1 MLRGLKDQNSKKKDA
16 FGVKY
21 GRGPYSDIVRECS
34 CCGSRSC
41 ICGMDSIATDDD
53 MPVAETPIDRE
64 KQDQPPSDRP
74 KEGEE
79 VNTAR
84 SSKNTGNVNVRT
96 EDTQSLK
103 SKALEVVGEDGEV
116 AVSFA
121 TDEGLPGRPK
131 RNATPSA
138 KAIENRIQ
146 YYRAKLEKLWGNVIN
161 AIGELQET
169 PDSLEELRS
178 GIAKVRSNFHDYQV
192 VWLSYVDFLAFI
204 GTPECQQERET
215 LEDIMDNQ
223 NQFVQTTIT
232 QGNERKKELLLE
244 MGSLRSSS
252 RASSTS
258 SAAVLAQ
265 AKAEA
270 AAAMKK
276 VEMQKKRSLVESQ
289 SALLI
294 QQEELALARR
304 KMDEQVKIEGLRL
317 EEEGAIAVAKA
328 NAIDDELGFKSGA
341 EAHRVHLPAENAS
354 QRVQH
359 YIENRCI

>member
-21 GRGPYSDIVRECS
+21 GRGPYSGIVRECS

-84 SSKNTGNVNVRT
+84 SSKNTG
-96 EDTQSLK
+96 
-103 SKALEVVGEDGEV
+103 
-116 AVSFA
+116 
-121 TDEGLPGRPK
+121 
-131 RNATPSA
+131 

-276 VEMQKKRSLVESQ
+276 VEMQKKRRLVESQ
-289 SALLI
+289 CALLI

-304 KMDEQVKIEGLRL
+304 KMDEQVKIEGLHL
-317 EEEGAIAVAKA
+317 EEEAAIAVAKA
-328 NAIDDELGFKSGA
+328 NAIDDEPGFKNGA
-341 EAHRVHLPAENAS
+341 EAYRVYLPAENTS